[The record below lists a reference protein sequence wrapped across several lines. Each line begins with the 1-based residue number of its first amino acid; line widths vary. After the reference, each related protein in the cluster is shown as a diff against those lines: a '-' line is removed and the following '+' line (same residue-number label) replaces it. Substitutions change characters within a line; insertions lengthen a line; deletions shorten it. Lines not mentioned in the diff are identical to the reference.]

1 MHGGLPLL
9 SGKLHETASRR
20 AALLKPGIWRG
31 VVRDWSF
38 DMSDVNRS
46 GAAPIIQLGALWGL
60 PGRWPAVW
68 PQDDLSAWNMWVR
81 RKAAG
86 VARWVPR
93 GPVWVDIWNE
103 PDIAAYWPVERDPQL
118 KGWMSAFAVAEH
130 AVRDVIG
137 SRARVIG
144 PSTQGN
150 SNLWT
155 GRLVAYCAT
164 HSCRLDAVAWH
175 SLGGPI
181 SMSGLGAALRKARAR
196 ASKDQQWRKV
206 LGPHPKFF
214 VTEYNPYANRF
225 SPGAMLAYWAQI
237 EAGKA
242 DAAALSVWT
251 HNGPAADGLLD
262 GLLDSAVRPRSTWWA
277 ARAYA
282 VGRASRVIA
291 RSSDPLVPAIA
302 SSRGAHGSREVLV
315 GAWGPRV
322 QRVSVVMKG
331 ISRRAHLKAKV
342 AVFREVKAPWNG
354 TLSAPSATPLKVWRR
369 ADGAVVA
376 TVVVPAGAA
385 ASVILG

>member
-1 MHGGLPLL
+1 
-9 SGKLHETASRR
+9 
-20 AALLKPGIWRG
+20 
-31 VVRDWSF
+31 
-38 DMSDVNRS
+38 
-46 GAAPIIQLGALWGL
+46 
-60 PGRWPAVW
+60 
-68 PQDDLSAWNMWVR
+68 
-81 RKAAG
+81 
-86 VARWVPR
+86 
-93 GPVWVDIWNE
+93 
-103 PDIAAYWPVERDPQL
+103 
-118 KGWMSAFAVAEH
+118 MSAFAVAEH

-385 ASVILG
+385 ATVILG